1 MSCIC
6 EKCNNQEFC
15 LNYHQL
21 SMEDLSAMTYCS
33 NFARYNPF
41 KIGSPAYK
49 VMTGQKT
56 VYKCRVVSITER
68 IDGVDLKLD
77 WGKCYPRLNTINLDC
92 LNETLFTSLK
102 EANDYINNQNYSSS

>member
-6 EKCNNQEFC
+6 ERCNNQEFC

-41 KIGSPAYK
+41 KIGSPAYI
-49 VMTGQKT
+49 VMPGQKS
-56 VYKCRVVSITER
+56 VYKCHVITITER
-68 IDGVDLKLD
+68 IGGITLILD
-77 WGKCYPRLNTINLDC
+77 WGRRYPRLNTITLDC
-92 LNETLFTSLK
+92 LGETLFASRK